1 MNDELYHWG
10 LRRGEEKKGHK
21 YSYRE
26 LIGTKNGKNKYR
38 YFYNKAKEKLN
49 NLGSVTKKQEK
60 VSNNKKTGL
69 FIPIIVDRKK
79 FGKTLDKIA
88 NALVSAVKKTASFA
102 KGKKKTEEI
111 VKRYANKQNNYATK
125 AELDL
130 QNEKN
135 KKVKEYKYI
144 AKVKTKDGKYRY
156 FYNKNELD
164 AYYKKYGDEVEQ
176 TLLRRNGLKDEPDWS
191 EADQLQINE
200 HYENGGTGYRMN
212 CYSCSLAWDLRRKGF
227 NVESINDP
235 DGLDVNQVY
244 DCYKHDG
251 IYRNPVP
258 MGPSQA
264 AKTYTTLMRNEGNGA
279 HGLISVIWADGSGH
293 AMNWEVIEGE
303 VVIRDSQNCTV
314 YRESDISTLFSY
326 TAVNYSPE
334 AIHFIR
340 TDDKDLDESILKYVQ
355 KDS

>member
-38 YFYNKAKEKLN
+38 YFYNKAKEKIN
-49 NLGSVTKKQEK
+49 NLGSGTKKPEN
-60 VSNNKKTGL
+60 SNKKVGL
-69 FIPIIVDRKK
+69 IIPIIVDRKK
-79 FGKTLDKIA
+79 FGKTLDKLA
-88 NALVSAVKKTASFA
+88 NTLVSAIKKTASFA
-102 KGKKKTEEI
+102 RGKKKTEEI
-111 VKRYANKQNNYATK
+111 VKRYANKKNNYATQ

-130 QNEKN
+130 QNETN
-135 KKVKEYKYI
+135 KKIKDYKYI

-156 FYNKNELD
+156 FYNKNELE
-164 AYYKKYGDEVEQ
+164 AYYKNNGDEVEQ
-176 TLLRRNGLKDEPDWS
+176 TLLRRNGLKEEPDWS
-191 EADQLQINE
+191 EQDQMQVNE

-212 CYSCSLAWDLRRKGF
+212 CYSCSMAWDLRRKGF
-227 NVESINDP
+227 NVEAIKDP
-235 DGLDVNQVY
+235 DGLAIDEVY

-251 IYRNPVP
+251 VFYNTTP
-258 MGPSQA
+258 MSTSQA
-264 AKTYTTLMRNEGNGA
+264 SKTFTTLMRNEGDGA
-279 HGLISVIWADGSGH
+279 HGIITVYWANGSGH
-293 AMNWEVIEGE
+293 AMNWEVIDGE
-303 VVIRDSQNCTV
+303 VVIRDSQTQMLF
-314 YRESDISTLFSY
+314 REKDIPYLFSN
-326 TAVNYSPE
+326 TAVNYSSS